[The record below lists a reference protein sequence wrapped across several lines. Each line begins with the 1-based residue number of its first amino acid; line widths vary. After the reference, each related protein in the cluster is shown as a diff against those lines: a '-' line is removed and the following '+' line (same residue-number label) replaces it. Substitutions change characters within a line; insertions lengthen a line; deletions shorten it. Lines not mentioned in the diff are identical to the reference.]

1 MPKHFKK
8 ISEETLAKNPFWE
21 YKHDVFELSNG
32 TKCDYYYGE
41 KKGGAMV
48 VPILDDG
55 RLVLVMQQRYLR
67 DKPSVEFPCGGLD
80 GNESPQEGAMRE
92 LLEET
97 GFQSTNFVKSG
108 AFDGLSG
115 LFKDTTHVFIADE
128 LIKQSEP
135 KLDAAEDMEVLYR
148 RVEEVEE
155 MIRRGEIW
163 DGPTLATWA
172 LTREQVLKKIYERQQ
187 QQS

>member
-1 MPKHFKK
+1 MSKRLKK
-8 ISEETLAKNPFWE
+8 VSEEVVSKNPFWD
-21 YKHDVFELSNG
+21 YKHDVYELSGG
-32 TKCDYYYGE
+32 TIGDYYYGE
-41 KKGGAMV
+41 NNNSAMV

-80 GNESPQEGAMRE
+80 KDESPQEGAARE

-97 GFQSTNFVKSG
+97 GFQSSNFVKSG
-108 AFDGLSG
+108 TFDGLNG
-115 LFKDTTHVFIADE
+115 LFKDTTHAFIADE

-135 KLDAAEDMEVLYR
+135 KLDVTEDVEVLYR
-148 RVEEVEE
+148 RVEELEE

-163 DGPTLATWA
+163 DGQTLAVWA
-172 LTREQVLKKIYERQQ
+172 LSREQVLKKIYERQ
-187 QQS
+187 S